1 MLECIRRPSATG
13 AVFCNLRGATGSWR
27 RRHRSR
33 PLRRKAVLL
42 DICRRSCRGP
52 GPHLYGQVMLLHQLR
67 NTYSMI
73 TTQGKRQSRCQFPAT
88 HCWRARPNRIKGLVS
103 RSFSGLEGGFA
114 FRSAFFPAVRETRHL
129 GGLGQFGCA
138 KARKACGSRRI
149 SWTRSG
155 GTSPAPSPRKVKA
168 STSPPKRPS
177 IAATI

>member
-1 MLECIRRPSATG
+1 MTMVKPPDFTPKILFNVIILVGVVPGSQGLPVGVRGTMLECIRRPSATG

-52 GPHLYGQVMLLHQLR
+52 GPYLYGQVMLLHQLR

-73 TTQGKRQSRCQFPAT
+73 TTQGKRQFRCQFPAT

-114 FRSAFFPAVRETRHL
+114 FRSAF
-129 GGLGQFGCA
+129 
-138 KARKACGSRRI
+138 
-149 SWTRSG
+149 
-155 GTSPAPSPRKVKA
+155 
-168 STSPPKRPS
+168 
-177 IAATI
+177 